1 MLKYEES
8 GCEMKIYRHLSKS
21 VTKELKV
28 THVIRYNGFFLLCG
42 DDGFSCL
49 LTDINYPFILTRITL
64 RKLSKNQ
71 KRKFMK

>member
-1 MLKYEES
+1 
-8 GCEMKIYRHLSKS
+8 MKIYRHLSKS

-28 THVIRYNGFFLLCG
+28 NSVRVYDDYLVLFC
-42 DDGFSCL
+42 DDGFSCWS
-49 LTDINYPFILTRITL
+49 TDINYPFILTRITL

>member
-1 MLKYEES
+1 
-8 GCEMKIYRHLSKS
+8 MKIYWNLSKS

-28 THVIRYNGFFLLCG
+28 THVTRYNGFFLLCC
-42 DDGFSCL
+42 DDGFCCL

-64 RKLSKNQ
+64 QKLSKNQ